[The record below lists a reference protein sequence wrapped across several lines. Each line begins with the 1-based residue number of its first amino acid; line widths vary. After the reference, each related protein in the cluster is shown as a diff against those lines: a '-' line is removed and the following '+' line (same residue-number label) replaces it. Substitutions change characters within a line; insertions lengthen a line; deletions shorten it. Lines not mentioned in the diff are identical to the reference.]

1 MKEIKVKLPDDLYA
15 EFVEIKKKSVINGRQ
30 MTNSELFV
38 AAVAVFVVFV
48 SATNGKEEVNQA

>member
-1 MKEIKVKLPDDLYA
+1 MKEIRVRLPDDLYA
-15 EFVEIKKKSVINGRQ
+15 EFVEIKNKSVINGRQ
-30 MTNSELFV
+30 MTNGELFA